1 MRSPV
6 HKSYHKQFLF
16 VALYLT
22 ILNYILKIKNP
33 CCREQKENLI
43 MDTFD
48 QIIDYSQKFLKKY
61 IP

>member
-22 ILNYILKIKNP
+22 ILNGISQNQKPPLP
-33 CCREQKENLI
+33 REQKENL
-43 MDTFD
+43 
-48 QIIDYSQKFLKKY
+48 DYGY
-61 IP
+61 I